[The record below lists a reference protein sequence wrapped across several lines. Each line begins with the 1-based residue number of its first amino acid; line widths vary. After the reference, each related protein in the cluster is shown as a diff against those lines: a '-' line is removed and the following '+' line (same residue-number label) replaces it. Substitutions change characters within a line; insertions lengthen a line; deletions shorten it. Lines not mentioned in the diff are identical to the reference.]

1 MALQLKDYRLPPVL
15 EVIKGNI
22 VKYGNP
28 LALNGTEI
36 SQWAKGLEL
45 PPEGDVLLFT
55 GGEYQ
60 LVPYIDSLVQAMT
73 RVEQGSTAFSLLM
86 GARNLFD
93 RVGINAEKI
102 FASVTARDWAR
113 FNQIPFKAASIL
125 RELGLEVCYLGEREV
140 YSGALLYEFGYWKEL
155 QALARQVTSL
165 LRQTCARTVICLSPH
180 AAAVFKLV
188 YPQLVDGFDL
198 QIKTF
203 VEAVWDLAR
212 GNGGIRV
219 DYAGTVT
226 IHDPCR
232 LSRDLGLAGEIRD
245 MLEGAGGVK
254 VVEPERNRR
263 WTSCCGGPAKV
274 LFPEIATALGGR
286 RVDELATTGADL
298 ALTFCPYCTAALQ
311 AGVEKNG
318 TPMVV
323 EDFIEFLYRG
333 VAR

>member
-1 MALQLKDYRLPPVL
+1 MALQLKDYRLPPAL
-15 EVIKGNI
+15 EVIRSNI

-36 SQWAKGLEL
+36 SQWARSLQL
-45 PPEGDVLLFT
+45 PREGDVLLFT

-73 RVEQGSTAFSLLM
+73 RVEQGSTAFSWLM

-113 FNQIPFKAASIL
+113 FNQIPFKAAVIL
-125 RELGLEVCYLGEREV
+125 RELGEEVCYLGEREI
-140 YSGALLYEFGYWKEL
+140 YGGGLLYEFGYWDEL
-155 QALARQVTSL
+155 QSHARQVAEL
-165 LRQTCARTVICLSPH
+165 FRQTGARKIICLSPH
-180 AAAVFKLV
+180 AAEVFKLV
-188 YPQLVDGFDL
+188 YPRIVDDFDL
-198 QIKTF
+198 EIMTF
-203 VEAVWDLAR
+203 VEAVWELAR
-212 GNGGIRV
+212 RNGGIRV
-219 DYAGTVT
+219 DYPGAVT
-226 IHDPCR
+226 IHDSCR
-232 LSRDLGLAGEIRD
+232 LARDLGIDAEIRNILAG
-245 MLEGAGGVK
+245 AGRVR
-254 VVEPERNRR
+254 VVETERNRR

-274 LFPEIATALGGR
+274 LFPEIASALGVR

-311 AGVEKNG
+311 AGAEKNG